1 MEIKEIRLTPG
12 IDVGDLN
19 TKVKNACKFLKGG
32 DKVKVSVRFR
42 GREVTHSS
50 LGLELLQR
58 FAELCTE
65 VGSVEKAPKLEGRQ
79 MHMCLAP
86 KKDK

>member
-1 MEIKEIRLTPG
+1 M
-12 IDVGDLN
+12 
-19 TKVKNACKFLKGG
+19 
-32 DKVKVSVRFR
+32 
-42 GREVTHSS
+42 THSS

-79 MHMCLAP
+79 MHMFLAP